1 MKISIFGLG
10 YVGTVS
16 AACIAN
22 DGHNVIGVDV
32 NSVKVALINACK
44 SPIIE
49 KDIQS
54 LVKKGG
60 QNGKLRAT
68 TNTSDGIDNSDIS
81 FVCVGT
87 PSQLNG
93 NLDLKYI
100 WRVSEEIGQALKHKK
115 AHHTI
120 VLRSTVLP
128 GTMRD
133 VVIPALEKNS
143 GKKNGHGFTAL
154 YHPEFMREGSAVND
168 FYHPPKTVIGEIG
181 KGDGDVLGRLYEK
194 ITAPLIRTNLETA
207 EMIKYADNIWHA
219 LKIGYANEIGN
230 VCKVMGIDGFQFMKL
245 FCEDT
250 KLNIS
255 NAYLK
260 PGFAFGGSCLPKD
273 LRALTY
279 KARNLDLSLPIINGI
294 LPSNQLQIEKGI
306 HMVMAAGVK
315 KIGVLGI
322 SFKGGTDDLRE
333 SPVVELVEY
342 LLGKGYDVKI
352 YDRNVKIASIIG
364 SNRDY
369 IINRIPHIFKL
380 MVNRMDELLAHAETI
395 VIGNNDSEFN
405 TIMQQKKDKQNII
418 DFVHICEEFESE
430 RTYEGICW

>member
-1 MKISIFGLG
+1 M
-10 YVGTVS
+10 T
-16 AACIAN
+16 
-22 DGHNVIGVDV
+22 
-32 NSVKVALINACK
+32 K

-49 KDIQS
+49 KDIQELINEGS
-54 LVKKGG
+54 

-68 TNTSDGIDNSDIS
+68 TSTSEGIDNSEIS

-87 PSQLNG
+87 PSQANG

-143 GKKNGHGFTAL
+143 GKKVGHGFTVL

-168 FYHPPKTVIGEIG
+168 FYQPPKTVIGEIE
-181 KGDGDVLGRLYEK
+181 KGDGVVLSRLYK
-194 ITAPLIRTNLETA
+194 KLDAPMIRTDLETA

-230 VCKVMGIDGFQFMKL
+230 VCKKLGIDGFQFMKL

-273 LRALTY
+273 L
-279 KARNLDLSLPIINGI
+279 
-294 LPSNQLQIEKGI
+294 E
-306 HMVMAAGVK
+306 H
-315 KIGVLGI
+315 
-322 SFKGGTDDLRE
+322 
-333 SPVVELVEY
+333 
-342 LLGKGYDVKI
+342 
-352 YDRNVKIASIIG
+352 
-364 SNRDY
+364 
-369 IINRIPHIFKL
+369 
-380 MVNRMDELLAHAETI
+380 
-395 VIGNNDSEFN
+395 
-405 TIMQQKKDKQNII
+405 
-418 DFVHICEEFESE
+418 
-430 RTYEGICW
+430 